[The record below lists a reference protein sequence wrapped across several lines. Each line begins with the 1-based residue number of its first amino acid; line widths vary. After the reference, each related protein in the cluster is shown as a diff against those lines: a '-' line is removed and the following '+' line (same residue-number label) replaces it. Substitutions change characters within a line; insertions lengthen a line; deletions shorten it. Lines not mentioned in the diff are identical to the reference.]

1 MNMRVLLGIRDVRL
15 LLVGQG
21 LSWVGDAFNPIALS
35 VAVVLSGGGA
45 AELGVILASGVVAR
59 LLCTL
64 VGGVWADRVTPHRIM
79 VLADLTRAASVGGLA
94 LAFAA
99 LGDPPVAL
107 LAALAA
113 VTSGA
118 GAFFYPAFVSLRPL
132 IVPVEGLQTAN
143 GAISFLQSSAQVAG
157 PAIAGLVVA
166 QLGPVPGFAVNAL
179 TFAWSAVCV
188 AGLGARAERLAPR
201 AGMFRAAREGLAEIR
216 ARDWLWTSLVSAAM
230 FHVATGVFIVLVEV
244 TAVRDLGGA
253 HALGLITAALGVGGL
268 LGGVV
273 ALRLQPRRMLLWA
286 FAALGLFALYPLAF
300 AWPGGLVAVMVSAVV
315 AQAGLLYF
323 DVGWQTAI
331 QQGVPH
337 DRLARVVS
345 WDVLISFVALP
356 VGNVLSGPM
365 SARFATSDLMTGI
378 AAWML
383 LAGCWPLLVRG
394 VRGFTRGGG
403 AAATPG
409 RGGDQPSAAIAAS

>member
-15 LLVGQG
+15 LLMGQG

-107 LAALAA
+107 AA

-132 IVPVEGLQTAN
+132 IVPVEGLQPAN

-157 PAIAGLVVA
+157 PVI
-166 QLGPVPGFAVNAL
+166 
-179 TFAWSAVCV
+179 
-188 AGLGARAERLAPR
+188 
-201 AGMFRAAREGLAEIR
+201 
-216 ARDWLWTSLVSAAM
+216 
-230 FHVATGVFIVLVEV
+230 
-244 TAVRDLGGA
+244 
-253 HALGLITAALGVGGL
+253 
-268 LGGVV
+268 
-273 ALRLQPRRMLLWA
+273 
-286 FAALGLFALYPLAF
+286 
-300 AWPGGLVAVMVSAVV
+300 
-315 AQAGLLYF
+315 
-323 DVGWQTAI
+323 
-331 QQGVPH
+331 
-337 DRLARVVS
+337 
-345 WDVLISFVALP
+345 
-356 VGNVLSGPM
+356 
-365 SARFATSDLMTGI
+365 
-378 AAWML
+378 
-383 LAGCWPLLVRG
+383 
-394 VRGFTRGGG
+394 
-403 AAATPG
+403 
-409 RGGDQPSAAIAAS
+409 